1 MRRQSPLRM
10 AVLRPRIGEVE
21 VNAVYLALSKHFR
34 KLACIHADEK
44 QVFDFRLQFFP
55 FLYRA
60 EQYAVVHLNTNV
72 VDLRMQNRHIH
83 QEASFSHSNLNMN
96 RIFISKNLSPPSPAA
111 LRLLHNERT
120 GSNHIF

>member
-10 AVLRPRIGEVE
+10 AVFRPRIGEVE

-34 KLACIHADEK
+34 KLACIHADKE

-55 FLYRA
+55 FLYCA
-60 EQYAVVHLNTNV
+60 EQHAVVHFNADV
-72 VDLRMQNRHIH
+72 VDFRMQNRHIH
-83 QEASFSHSNLNMN
+83 QKAALSHTDLNMN
-96 RIFISKNLSPPSPAA
+96 RIFISKNFSPPSPAA